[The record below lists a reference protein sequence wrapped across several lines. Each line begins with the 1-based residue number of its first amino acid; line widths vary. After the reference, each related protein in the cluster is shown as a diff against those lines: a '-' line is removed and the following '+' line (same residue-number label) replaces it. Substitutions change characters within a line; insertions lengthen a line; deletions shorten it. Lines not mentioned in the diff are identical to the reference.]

1 MDEIDLKISML
12 LVANSRTPYKQLAD
26 VFHISV
32 NSIHKRVKSLVELG
46 IIQKFKARL
55 GFANFPT
62 ISNIVMFG
70 TPTVKDK
77 KHLLEKLGDNEFV
90 YNISR
95 ASGNL
100 FYIHAYIRNMNE
112 LDTLVTFV
120 RKTGKISEL
129 TVGIDRNMPSIS
141 IIDKIKLKNL
151 DYLIVNSL
159 KDNSRKTI
167 SDVAEEVGVST
178 KTIKRRLD
186 NLIENSLIELQIDWY
201 PDLIFTMIILKLKSD
216 SLIDDRDFIS
226 SLKKTYG
233 SKIVFSWSFSNLPHT
248 KLICVWTKSIKDLQD
263 IESSLLSENYDSVE
277 VTILIEGKN
286 FPTWRET
293 YLKERIQEI
302 NSL

>member
-12 LVANSRTPYKQLAD
+12 LMANSRTPYKQLAD

-46 IIQKFKARL
+46 IIQNFKARL

-77 KHLLEKLGDNEFV
+77 KHLLDILGDNEFI

-141 IIDKIKLKNL
+141 IIDKQKLKNL

-167 SDVAEEVGVST
+167 SDIAEEVEAST
-178 KTIKRRLD
+178 KTIKRR
-186 NLIENSLIELQIDWY
+186 
-201 PDLIFTMIILKLKSD
+201 FF
-216 SLIDDRDFIS
+216 RF
-226 SLKKTYG
+226 G
-233 SKIVFSWSFSNLPHT
+233 SPYW
-248 KLICVWTKSIKDLQD
+248 
-263 IESSLLSENYDSVE
+263 
-277 VTILIEGKN
+277 
-286 FPTWRET
+286 
-293 YLKERIQEI
+293 
-302 NSL
+302 

>member
-1 MDEIDLKISML
+1 ML
-12 LVANSRTPYKQLAD
+12 LLANSRTPYKQIAD

-32 NSIHKRVKSLVELG
+32 NSIHKRVKSLVESG
-46 IIQKFKARL
+46 IIKNFKARL
-55 GFANFPT
+55 GFANFPN
-62 ISNIVMFG
+62 ISNLVMFG
-70 TPTVKDK
+70 IPTVKDK
-77 KHLLEKLGDNEFV
+77 KLLMEKLGENEFI

-112 LDTLVTFV
+112 LDSLVTFI

-129 TVGIDRNMPSIS
+129 TVGIDRMMPPIL
-141 IIDKIKLKNL
+141 IKDKKNLTNL

-159 KDNSRKTI
+159 KNNSRKTI
-167 SDVAEEVGVST
+167 SDVAEEVGAST

-186 NLIENSLIELQIDWY
+186 NLIENFLIELQINWY
-201 PDLIFTMIILKLKSD
+201 PDLIFTIIILKLKSD
-216 SLIDDRDFIS
+216 SLIDDRDLIN
-226 SLKKTYG
+226 SLKKTHG
-233 SKIVFSWSFSNLPHT
+233 SKIVFSWSFSNLPHL
-248 KLICVWTKSIKDLQD
+248 KLICVWAESMKELQD

-293 YLKERIQEI
+293 YLKEKIQEI
-302 NSL
+302 NRL

>member
-1 MDEIDLKISML
+1 LDEIDLKISML
-12 LVANSRTPYKQLAD
+12 LMANSRTPYKQIAD

-32 NSIHKRVKSLVELG
+32 NSIHKRVKSLVESN
-46 IIQKFKARL
+46 IIQHFKARL
-55 GFANFPT
+55 GFANFPN

-70 TPTVKDK
+70 IPTVKDK
-77 KHLLEKLGDNEFV
+77 KLLMEKLGENEYI

-100 FYIHAYIRNMNE
+100 FYIHAYIRNMND
-112 LDTLVTFV
+112 LDSLVSFI
-120 RKTGKISEL
+120 RKTGKVSDL
-129 TVGIDRNMPSIS
+129 TVGIDRMMPPIL
-141 IIDKIKLKNL
+141 ITDKKKLTNL

-159 KDNSRKTI
+159 KNNSRKTI
-167 SDVAEEVGVST
+167 SDVAEEVGAST

-186 NLIENSLIELQIDWY
+186 NLIENYLIELQIDWY
-201 PDLIFTMIILKLKSD
+201 PVLIFSMIILKLKSD
-216 SLIDDRDFIS
+216 SLIDDRDFLDN
-226 SLKKTYG
+226 LKKTYG
-233 SKIVFSWSFSNLPHT
+233 SKIVFSWSFSNLPHL
-248 KLICVWTKSIKDLQD
+248 KLICVWTESMKELQD

-293 YLKERIQEI
+293 YLKEKIQEI

>member
-1 MDEIDLKISML
+1 MDEIDLKISMML
-12 LVANSRTPYKQLAD
+12 MANSRTPYKQIAD

-46 IIQKFKARL
+46 IIQHFKARL
-55 GFANFPT
+55 GFANFPN

-70 TPTVKDK
+70 IPTVKDK
-77 KHLLEKLGDNEFV
+77 KLLMEKLGENEFI

-112 LDTLVTFV
+112 LDSLVTFI

-129 TVGIDRNMPSIS
+129 TVGIDRNMPSILLK
-141 IIDKIKLKNL
+141 DKKNLTNL
-151 DYLIVNSL
+151 DYLIVNAL

-167 SDVAEEVGVST
+167 SDVAEEVGAST

-186 NLIENSLIELQIDWY
+186 NMIENFLIELQIDWY
-201 PDLIFTMIILKLKSD
+201 PALIFTMIILKLKSD
-216 SLIDDRDFIS
+216 SLIDDRDLIN

-233 SKIVFSWSFSNLPHT
+233 SKIVFSWSFSNLPHV
-248 KLICVWTKSIKDLQD
+248 KLICVWTESMKELQD

-293 YLKERIQEI
+293 YLKEKIQEI
-302 NSL
+302 NRL

>member
-1 MDEIDLKISML
+1 ML
-12 LVANSRTPYKQLAD
+12 LMANSRTPYKQLAD

-32 NSIHKRVKSLVELG
+32 NSIHKRVKSLVEHD
-46 IIQKFKARL
+46 IIQNFKARL
-55 GFANFPT
+55 GFANFPN

-77 KHLLEKLGDNEFV
+77 KHLIEKLGDNEFI

-112 LDTLVTFV
+112 LDTLVTFI

-141 IIDKIKLKNL
+141 INDKQKLKNL

-167 SDVAEEVGVST
+167 SDVAEEVGAST

-186 NLIENSLIELQIDWY
+186 NLIENFLIELQIDWY
-201 PDLIFTMIILKLKSD
+201 PVLIFSMIILKLKSD
-216 SLIDDRDFIS
+216 SLIDDRDFID

-233 SKIVFSWSFSNLPHT
+233 SKIVFSWYFSNLPHL
-248 KLICVWTKSIKDLQD
+248 KLICVWTESMKELQD
-263 IESSLLSENYDSVE
+263 IESSLLSENHDSVE

-293 YLKERIQEI
+293 YLNERIQEI